1 MPTPLFHATTGYFLG
16 KFLPQK
22 LIPRFYPFRRFNLH
36 IFYPVFVATCADFD
50 FIPQTLTGIPLHRGW
65 SHSLVFMVSFSLI
78 VGWVASKIW
87 KTSYQQLF
95 RFTLIL
101 YSSHLILDFFAE
113 GRGIKLFLPFLDQFF
128 KSPLLIFPG
137 IHYSR
142 GLFDLSH
149 FIPVLYELLLSVVLY
164 GFLTQWQLYKAHK
177 ADKSAIKNNIHVHPQ
192 LHSQKSVKS
201 SDSSS

>member
-1 MPTPLFHATTGYFLG
+1 MPSPLFHATTGYFLG

-65 SHSLVFMVSFSLI
+65 SHSLVFMLSFSLI
-78 VGWVASKIW
+78 IGWVASKIW

-164 GFLTQWQLYKAHK
+164 GFLTQWQAYQAHK
-177 ADKSAIKNNIHVHPQ
+177 VTLSAIKNNLSTPAKLPSKEPI
-192 LHSQKSVKS
+192 KS